1 MGAFQRL
8 PKGRPWGGFRSP
20 WRCWACRPCWALW
33 WTPSTTST
41 TATLPRSCRSS
52 LRIRRQAWWWKRWFT
67 MGQTA
72 TAGFLRRFFHHLPLR
87 HRLTREP
94 QQQQQ
99 QPPPQQPQLRIQQ
112 QNIHHRPPPPH
123 LHLLL
128 HPHPLLLRPH
138 PQRQRQPRQQ
148 QRQQGTQRA
157 QEEGQ
162 RRLGPQGPEEQA
174 LQTMSEPP
182 PSSGR
187 RRRQDRLQYSW
198 TLQTLPTFL
207 LLDPLPKLKT
217 SPMSRTE
224 AQNLS

>member
-20 WRCWACRPCWALW
+20 WHCWACRPCWALW

-41 TATLPRSCRSS
+41 MATLPRSCRSS

-67 MGQTA
+67 MEQTA

-87 HRLTREP
+87 PHPL
-94 QQQQQ
+94 
-99 QPPPQQPQLRIQQ
+99 LR
-112 QNIHHRPPPPH
+112 PLPPPH
-123 LHLLL
+123 
-128 HPHPLLLRPH
+128 LLRPH
-138 PQRQRQPRQQ
+138 PQRRRQRRQQ

-162 RRLGPQGPEEQA
+162 QRLEQLGPEEQA
-174 LQTMSEPP
+174 PQTMLEPP

-187 RRRQDRLQYSW
+187 RQRQDRLQYSS
-198 TLQTLPTFL
+198 TLQTLHKSIKL
-207 LLDPLPKLKT
+207 LSCQGQKLKI
-217 SPMSRTE
+217 
-224 AQNLS
+224 